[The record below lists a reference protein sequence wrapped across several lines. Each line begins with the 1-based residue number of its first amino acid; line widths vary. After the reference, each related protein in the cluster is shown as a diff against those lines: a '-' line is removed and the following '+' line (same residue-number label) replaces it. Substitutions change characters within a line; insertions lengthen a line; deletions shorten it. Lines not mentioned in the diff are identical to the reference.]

1 TDKYIFL
8 RPRVVTTQYNNYVN
22 NAYNKGQNSLV
33 LYLDGD
39 KVEQYTFSE
48 LAPKS
53 PLVPFGVSES
63 ELRSERIYDA
73 YIQPNKG
80 TLTFDAVTIGYS
92 PVYKSDITVIFPE
105 PITKTDKD
113 VFNLKLSYTVT
124 GGRDSLDLSNIIP
137 LLDWQSLTHSL

>member
-1 TDKYIFL
+1 TSRRRHTSSKRDWSSDVCSSDLK
-8 RPRVVTTQYNNYVN
+8 VN
-22 NAYNKGQNSLV
+22 V
-33 LYLDGD
+33 
-39 KVEQYTFSE
+39 
-48 LAPKS
+48 
-53 PLVPFGVSES
+53 PLCG
-63 ELRSERIYDA
+63 RIYDA